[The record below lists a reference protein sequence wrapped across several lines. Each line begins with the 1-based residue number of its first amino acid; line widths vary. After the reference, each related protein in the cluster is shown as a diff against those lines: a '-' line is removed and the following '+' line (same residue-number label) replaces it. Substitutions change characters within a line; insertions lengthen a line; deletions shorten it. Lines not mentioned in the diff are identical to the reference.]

1 MQKIGILGGTF
12 DPIHNGHLLLARE
25 VLDQLHLD
33 EIRFIPAGQP
43 PHRPAPRTPVQRRLD
58 MVRLATEYKPG
69 FVLDDRE
76 IRRGGASYTVDTL
89 AELRAELGINVGL
102 YLLLG
107 ADAFMCLPDW
117 HEWQRLFELAHLVVA
132 CRPGVHLVAAD
143 MGPELLAHW
152 QQRKTNVLHDTPS
165 GSIIEFAMTPTDIS
179 ASQIRKRLA
188 TGQSVRGLVPNT
200 VLNYILQQHLYERSA

>member
-1 MQKIGILGGTF
+1 LQKIGILGGTF

-43 PHRPAPRTPVQRRLD
+43 PHRATPRTPVQRRLD

-76 IRRGGASYTVDTL
+76 IRRGGISYTVDTL
-89 AELRAELGINVGL
+89 TELRAELGINIGF

-107 ADAFMCLPDW
+107 ADAFMGLPDW

-143 MGPELLAHW
+143 MRPELLAHW
-152 QQRKTNVLHDTPS
+152 QQRKTTVLHDTPS

>member
-25 VLDQLHLD
+25 VLDKLHLD
-33 EIRFIPAGQP
+33 EIRFIPTGLP
-43 PHRPAPRTPVQRRLD
+43 PHRDAPHTPPQRRLD
-58 MVRLATEYKPG
+58 MVRLAMEYKPG

-76 IRRGGASYTVDTL
+76 IRRNSVCFTVDTL
-89 AELRAELGINVGL
+89 TELRAEFGNDAGL

-107 ADAFMCLPDW
+107 ADAFLGLPGW
-117 HEWQRLFELAHLVVA
+117 HDWQRLFTLAHIVVA
-132 CRPGVHLVAAD
+132 RRPGTNLALSA
-143 MGPELLAHW
+143 MSAELQAQW
-152 QQRKTNVLHDTPS
+152 QQRKTTEVHDTPS

-188 TGQSVRGLVPNT
+188 AKQSVRGLVPNT
-200 VLNYILQQHLYERSA
+200 ALNYIVQQHLYEKP

>member
-33 EIRFIPAGQP
+33 EIRFIPAGRP
-43 PHRPAPRTPVQRRLD
+43 PHRAAPRTSVQRRLD

-76 IRRGGASYTVDTL
+76 IRRGSTSYTVDTL
-89 AELRAELGINVGL
+89 TDLRAELGINIGF

-107 ADAFMCLPDW
+107 ADAFMGLPDW
-117 HEWQRLFELAHLVVA
+117 HEWYRLFELAHLVVA
-132 CRPGVHLVAAD
+132 CRPGVQLVVAD
-143 MGPELLAHW
+143 MRPELLAHW
-152 QQRKTNVLHDTPS
+152 QQRRTTVLHDTPS

-188 TGQSVRGLVPNT
+188 AGQSVRGLVPNT

>member
-43 PHRPAPRTPVQRRLD
+43 PHRATPRTPVQRRLD

-76 IRRGGASYTVDTL
+76 IRRGGISYTVDTL
-89 AELRAELGINVGL
+89 TELRAELGINIGF

-107 ADAFMCLPDW
+107 ADAFMGLPDW

-143 MGPELLAHW
+143 MRPELLAHW
-152 QQRKTNVLHDTPS
+152 QQRKTTVLHDTPS